1 VLPSDREE
9 RERILFAAVSA
20 GYDLPD
26 FPQYYVPYADRSAE
40 VIARAKPLEELK
52 KKRVEAPPKLAALE
66 REFPEGTRDLGFLRV
81 RARKKDLTAI
91 IDRKSGEVLKVLSID
106 PWV

>member
-1 VLPSDREE
+1 MPSDREE
-9 RERILFAAVSA
+9 RERILFAAV
-20 GYDLPD
+20 GDYDLPN
-26 FPQYYVPYADRSAE
+26 FLQYYVPYADRSAE

-52 KKRVEAPPKLAALE
+52 KKRGEAESELAPLE
-66 REFPEGTRDLGFLRV
+66 QAVAEGARDLGFLPV

-91 IDRKSGEVLKVLSID
+91 IDRKTGEVVKIWSID